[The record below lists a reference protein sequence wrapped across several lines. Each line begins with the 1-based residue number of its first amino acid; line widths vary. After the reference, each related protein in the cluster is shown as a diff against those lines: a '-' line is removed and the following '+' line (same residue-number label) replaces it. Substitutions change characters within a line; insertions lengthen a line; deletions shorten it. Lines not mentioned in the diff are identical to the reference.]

1 MSIIFPI
8 GTTIEED
15 FLRDDIRD
23 FLSKHSSKVKVK
35 VWIPTDSNDGFW
47 STIKRLDFDRNFENF
62 YPNHFDRIKVCIET
76 KTIFIIP
83 KKIYGGR
90 LICNNGGVA

>member
-23 FLSKHSSKVKVK
+23 FLSKHLSKIKVR
-35 VWIPTDSNDGFW
+35 VWIPTNYICGGNDGFW
-47 STIKRLDFDRNFENF
+47 STIKRLDFDKNFENF
-62 YPNHFDRIKVCIET
+62 YPNHFNRIKVCIKT
-76 KTIFIIP
+76 KTIFIVP
-83 KKIYGGR
+83 KTQSEIV
-90 LICNNGGVA
+90 LMVD